1 MIDISFTLNKLI
13 PMAEYGGSL
22 TPNTEE
28 SYNLLRWEDSR
39 SKPNWKE
46 IENTWKILEIEI
58 LKQNCKTQAK
68 QLLSDSDWSE
78 IPSVIEQ
85 LENANEWK
93 LYRMEIRK
101 FIINPIENPIF
112 PNKPETLWRVV

>member
-1 MIDISFTLNKLI
+1 MIDYTLILTTKYKGTKWSFNGYKYEGLEWYDNNPKPTK
-13 PMAEYGGSL
+13 
-22 TPNTEE
+22 EE
-28 SYNLLRWEDSR
+28 LDNQWEEVLSII
-39 SKPNWKE
+39 K
-46 IENTWKILEIEI
+46 
-58 LKQNCKTQAK
+58 KQDCKTQAK

-93 LYRMEIRK
+93 SYRIEIRK

-112 PNKPETLWRVV
+112 PNKPQTVWKGIQNA